1 VPVYVYTAVFGF
13 NNEHPTETVTV
24 TDNTGFTSTRT
35 VLRDDYTPWPSA
47 LRFTM
52 RIHDSGGK
60 LVEGR
65 LYQFVVDLPQRG
77 VRAPAAIANGQG
89 VLP

>member
-24 TDNTGFTSTRT
+24 TDSTGFTSTHT

-52 RIHDSGGK
+52 RLHDAGGK

-65 LYQFVVDLPQRG
+65 PYQFVVDLPRRG
-77 VRAPAAIANGQG
+77 VRAPAAQANGQG
-89 VLP
+89 VLR